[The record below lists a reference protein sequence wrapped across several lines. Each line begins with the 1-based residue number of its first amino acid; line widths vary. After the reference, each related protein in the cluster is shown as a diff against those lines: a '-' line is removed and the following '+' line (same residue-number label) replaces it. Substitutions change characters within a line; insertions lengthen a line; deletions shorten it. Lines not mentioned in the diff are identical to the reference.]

1 MKYIMRWFSIP
12 AISLGVTLFVLGNPV
27 QAATPEVTLKFHHFL
42 GPKSP
47 AQTEMIEPWAKR
59 VEKDSG
65 GRIKIE
71 IYPSMSLGGAPP
83 QLIRQLR
90 DGVVDIIW
98 TLTGYTAGQFPRTE
112 AFELPF
118 VHTNNAVATNLA
130 MLDLFDKYLAP
141 EYEDVKVI
149 VLHVH
154 AGQAIH
160 MVDTPVRKVGD
171 LAGKKLRT
179 PTRTGAW
186 TIEALGANPVGM
198 PVPDLPQALSK
209 KVVDGA
215 LIPWEI
221 IPALKIQELTKY
233 QIEGEDRVRFGT
245 SVFLIG
251 MNKKKYDS
259 LPPDLKAVIDK
270 NSGRDLAIEVGRI
283 WTRNEDAGLKAALAH
298 GNQHIVIP
306 KAELKNFQA
315 KLEPVVDRWVAEVK
329 DKGIDGRAL
338 VNAARA
344 AVAKHSKEK

>member
-1 MKYIMRWFSIP
+1 MKRRSGLSVPMAALAVVLF
-12 AISLGVTLFVLGNPV
+12 TLSGAGH
-27 QAATPEVTLKFHHFL
+27 AAPEVTLKFHHFL
-42 GPKSP
+42 SPKSN
-47 AQTEMIEPWAKR
+47 AHVLMIEPWARR

-112 AFELPF
+112 VFELPF
-118 VHTNNAVATNLA
+118 VHTNNLVATNLA
-130 MLDLFDKYLAP
+130 MRDMFDKYLAP
-141 EYEDVKVI
+141 EYADVKVI
-149 VLHVH
+149 TLHVH
-154 AGQAIH
+154 AGQAFQ
-160 MVDTPVRKVGD
+160 MVDSPVRKVGD
-171 LAGKKLRT
+171 LAGRKLRT
-179 PTRTGAW
+179 PTRTGGW

-221 IPALKIQELTKY
+221 IPALKIHELTKY
-233 QIEGEDRVRFGT
+233 QIEGQGRTRFGT
-245 SVFLIG
+245 AVFLIG

-270 NSGRDLAIEVGRI
+270 SSGRDFAIEVGRI
-283 WTRNEDAGLKAALAH
+283 WTKSEDAGIKLAVDR
-298 GNQHIVIP
+298 GNEHIVIP
-306 KAELKNFQA
+306 KAELRNFQA
-315 KLEPVVDRWVAEVK
+315 KLEAVVDRWVADVK
-329 DKGIDGRAL
+329 DKGIDGRAM
-338 VNAARA
+338 VKAARA
-344 AVAKHSKEK
+344 AVAKHGKAK